1 MGRLGPPTRGDY
13 NISET
18 IKYIL
23 RGPFTQE
30 EDGVVHPARIYSLT
44 RIPVCQTYIFEVK
57 VEVEVEGLENTI
69 QLEDSGL
76 TNSHSHRP
84 DTRIFAY

>member
-1 MGRLGPPTRGDY
+1 M
-13 NISET
+13 
-18 IKYIL
+18 
-23 RGPFTQE
+23 
-30 EDGVVHPARIYSLT
+30 VHPARIYSLT

-57 VEVEVEGLENTI
+57 VEVEAEVEVEGLENTI